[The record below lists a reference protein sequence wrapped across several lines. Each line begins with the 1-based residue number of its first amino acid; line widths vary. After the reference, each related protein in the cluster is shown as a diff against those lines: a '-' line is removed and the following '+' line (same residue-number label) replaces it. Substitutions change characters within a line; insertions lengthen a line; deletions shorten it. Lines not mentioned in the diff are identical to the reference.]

1 MENYDAVLAE
11 FLIVHQKKIGDYY
24 AEHFKNLTPENLE
37 IRSGSRYDRI
47 VRVGNGAGNGSAWAF
62 IDRTNGD
69 ILKPASYKAPA
80 KHARGNL
87 FNRESWEKITAYGPP
102 YLK

>member
-1 MENYDAVLAE
+1 MKLSSMKPAGKPFQE
-11 FLIVHQKKIGDYY
+11 
-24 AEHFKNLTPENLE
+24 KNPLSSWALDKGVRWFITTVKRN
-37 IRSGSRYDRI
+37 I

-80 KHARGNL
+80 KD
-87 FNRESWEKITAYGPP
+87 
-102 YLK
+102 